1 MHTTTCLPVVSTCLW
16 ESYEYEND
24 VVMGLSNVKR

>member
-16 ESYEYEND
+16 EFYEYEND